1 MSKRILAVML
11 GVIVALSFA
20 TITVAEEK
28 ETARQEHIKKAQEEL
43 ATLGYYKGEAS
54 GKMDKDTKE
63 AIKEFQKKDMDMKM
77 PSGMLNEKTRD
88 GIAKKAEKKMKEGK
102 DEGKSPMDKGTEKME
117 EGKGKMQEGM
127 DKVKSPMDVVK

>member
-1 MSKRILAVML
+1 MGKKILAVL
-11 GVIVALSFA
+11 IGVIVALSFV
-20 TITVAEEK
+20 TITIAEEK
-28 ETARQEHIKKAQEEL
+28 ESAHKEQIKKAQEEL

-54 GKMDKDTKE
+54 GKMDKDTKA

-88 GIAKKAEKKMKEGK
+88 EIAKKAEKKMKEGK
-102 DEGKSPMDKGTEKME
+102 EEGKNPMEKGMEKMG

-127 DKVKSPMDVVK
+127 DKMKPPMDVVK

>member
-1 MSKRILAVML
+1 MGRKLLAVL
-11 GVIVALSFA
+11 IGVIVAVSFA
-20 TITVAEEK
+20 TITIAEEK

-43 ATLGYYKGEAS
+43 ATLGYFKGEAS
-54 GKMDKDTKE
+54 GKMDKDTRE
-63 AIKEFQKKDMDMKM
+63 AVKEFQKKDMDMKM

-88 GIAKKAEKKMKEGK
+88 EIAKKAEKKMKEGK

>member
-1 MSKRILAVML
+1 MGRKLLAVL
-11 GVIVALSFA
+11 IGVIVAVSFA
-20 TITVAEEK
+20 TITIAKEK

-63 AIKEFQKKDMDMKM
+63 AIKEFQKKDMEMKM
-77 PSGMLNEKTRD
+77 PSGILNEKTRD
-88 GIAKKAEKKMKEGK
+88 EIAKKAEKKQREGK
-102 DEGKSPMDKGTEKME
+102 EEGKSPMDKGMEKTE

-127 DKVKSPMDVVK
+127 DKMKSPMDVVK

>member
-1 MSKRILAVML
+1 MGRKLLAVL
-11 GVIVALSFA
+11 IGVIVAVSFA
-20 TITVAEEK
+20 TITIAEEK

-88 GIAKKAEKKMKEGK
+88 EIAKKAEKKMKEGK
-102 DEGKSPMDKGTEKME
+102 DEGKSSMDKGTEKME